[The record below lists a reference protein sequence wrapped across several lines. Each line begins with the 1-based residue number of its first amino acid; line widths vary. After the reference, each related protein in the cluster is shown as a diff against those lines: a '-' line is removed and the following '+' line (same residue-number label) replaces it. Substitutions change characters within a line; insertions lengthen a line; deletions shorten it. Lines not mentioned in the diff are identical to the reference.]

1 LASAAAK
8 RAARPWV
15 VKLGGSLHDSP
26 ALRRWLKAIAAS
38 PAPVVIVPGGGPFA
52 DAVRLAQKRLKFSDT
67 IAHHLALL
75 AMEQYG
81 RAMIGLT
88 DSLTPADTVRSI
100 RDCLKGAK
108 TPVWLP
114 AKMILGR
121 PEIAES
127 WDVTSDSLA
136 LWLAARLRARGL
148 ILVKSTRL
156 PVMPQ
161 SAASLSRRGIIDAAF
176 PCVMASLTVP
186 CWCIEA
192 RHLRHALEAFDK
204 GAVPRATCIL
214 QA

>member
-1 LASAAAK
+1 M
-8 RAARPWV
+8 
-15 VKLGGSLHDSP
+15 
-26 ALRRWLKAIAAS
+26 
-38 PAPVVIVPGGGPFA
+38 VIVPGGGPFA
-52 DAVRLAQKRLKFSDT
+52 DAVRLAQKRLKFSDAT
-67 IAHHLALL
+67 AHHMALL

-81 RAMIGLT
+81 RAMIGLAA
-88 DSLTPADTVRSI
+88 SLNPADTVRSI
-100 RDCLKGAK
+100 RDCLKDAK

-114 AKMILGR
+114 AKIVLGR

-148 ILVKSTRL
+148 ILVKSARM

-176 PCVMASLTVP
+176 PGLMASLAVP

-192 RHLRHALEAFDK
+192 RHLRHAVEAFRKAAD
-204 GAVPRATCIL
+204 PRAARIMP
-214 QA
+214 A